1 MVSFGVGKSSY
12 FYNMISLTN
21 VKDIEDESSKFRLDW
36 EDMYNVNLALH
47 NSRIFL
53 TEDGT
58 VGIGPKE
65 VHEGDVLCVLEGSLS
80 PSILRWRSENSWTLV
95 SGEVKALGELNY
107 DKSDT
112 FGSDNLLEANK
123 AKMEE
128 FLIW

>member
-1 MVSFGVGKSSY
+1 MR
-12 FYNMISLTN
+12 SLT
-21 VKDIEDESSKFRLDW
+21 DIKSIKEGSRKARLNW
-36 EDMYNVNLALH
+36 EQMNNVNVALH

-95 SGEVKALGELNY
+95 SGEVKALGEIDY
-107 DKSDT
+107 YKSDT